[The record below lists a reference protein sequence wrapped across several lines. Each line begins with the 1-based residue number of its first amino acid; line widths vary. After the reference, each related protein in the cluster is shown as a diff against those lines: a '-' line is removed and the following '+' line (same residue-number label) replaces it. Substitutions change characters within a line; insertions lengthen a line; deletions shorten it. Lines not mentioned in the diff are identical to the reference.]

1 MIRRPPRST
10 RTDTRFPYTTLF
22 RSQDSTGICSVTK
35 NDNDWLTLKNVG
47 NSYDMFSTKDF
58 GDLMKRT
65 HLMLFGHN
73 RAATKGAVNQ
83 ENAHPFNHG
92 DIVGCHN
99 GTLYNVTNLDA
110 PKDLKVV
117 SENIFYDMKS
127 AKSLVRKEC

>member
-1 MIRRPPRST
+1 
-10 RTDTRFPYTTLF
+10 
-22 RSQDSTGICSVTK
+22 
-35 NDNDWLTLKNVG
+35 
-47 NSYDMFSTKDF
+47 MFSTKDF

-99 GTLYNVTNLDA
+99 GTLYNVTNLDDH
-110 PKDLKVV
+110 KDFKVD
-117 SENIFYDMKS
+117 SENIFYDMS
-127 AKSLVRKEC
+127 RNGAKATIVKQIGRASWRDRVW